1 MFVQSLILAVAK
13 EKFTFQ
19 IESSGDDIVFTVIPS
34 TNAPECEGAIAKA
47 HAALAVPLRVIVKN
61 NEAVDE
67 SILADIQG
75 YMQQRTSLIS
85 NLDVINKAVADA
97 TRAVK
102 QESKEKDTA
111 TNSDSKESGEEK
123 SSSDTAPSN
132 KSRSLEL

>member
-13 EKFTFQ
+13 AKFTFQ
-19 IESSGDDIVFTVIPS
+19 IESSGDDIIFTVIPS
-34 TNAPECEGAIAKA
+34 SNAPECEGAIAQA
-47 HAALAVPLRVIVKN
+47 HAALAVPLRIIVKN
-61 NEAVDE
+61 NNDVDE
-67 SILADIQG
+67 LILADIQG

-102 QESKEKDTA
+102 QESKEKDT
-111 TNSDSKESGEEK
+111 TSNSDSKENGEEK
-123 SSSDTAPSN
+123 TSSVSAPSN